1 MGYSDGQNS
10 STQRGNSM
18 TSKAMG
24 LVGFVL
30 ILGTAYLMSNNRSK
44 INYRLVISGLVLQL
58 LLAIFVLKVEF
69 GQMLF
74 RSLGDGITQL
84 LHFSDKGAGFVFG
97 PLVQNPENLVKV
109 FGPGA
114 DYIFA
119 FRVVPTIIFVSS
131 LVSISYFLG
140 IMQKFVQIVA
150 KIVSVTM
157 GASGAEALSNAGS
170 VFVGQVEAQ
179 LLIKPYVPTMTM
191 SELLASMAGS
201 MACVAGG
208 VLAVYIGLGIKA
220 SYLLTASIMA
230 APGAL
235 VIAKIVWPE
244 TEVSDTKGEVKV
256 EVKRS
261 QANIIDAAAHGAS
274 EGLRIGLNVVGML
287 IAFIALI
294 ALCDAVIGW
303 AGNWLFVWGMR
314 LDGVGIDLAHL
325 ELKGIFGAMF
335 APVAFVLGVPWVD
348 AHTVGRL
355 MGEKL
360 VINEFVAYTD
370 LSNMLKDPA
379 NTLSAQAETIA
390 TFALCGFANFSS
402 IAIQIGGIGEIAPNR
417 REDLAKL
424 GVKAL
429 ICGTLASYL
438 SATLAG
444 LLT

>member
-1 MGYSDGQNS
+1 
-10 STQRGNSM
+10 
-18 TSKAMG
+18 MG
-24 LVGFVL
+24 LLGVAL
-30 ILGTAYLMSNNRSK
+30 ILGTAVLMSNNRK
-44 INYRLVISGLVLQL
+44 AINLRLVISGLVLQL
-58 LLAIFVLKVEF
+58 VLAIFVLKVEI
-69 GQMLF
+69 GQIMF

-84 LHFSDKGAGFVFG
+84 LHFSDQGAGFVFG
-97 PLVQNPENLVKV
+97 PLVKNPENLVKI
-109 FGPGA
+109 FGPGS

-131 LVSISYFLG
+131 LVSISYYLG
-140 IMQKFVQIVA
+140 LMQKFVQIVA
-150 KIVSVTM
+150 KVVAFVM
-157 GASGAEALSNAGS
+157 GASGAEALSNAAS

-179 LLIKPYVPTMTM
+179 LLIRPYVPTMTM

-244 TEVSDTKGEVKV
+244 TEESQTKGTIKV
-256 EVKRS
+256 EVKRT

-274 EGLRIGLNVVGML
+274 DGLRIGLNVVAML

-294 ALCDAVIGW
+294 SLSDAVTFQIGHLLYS
-303 AGNWLFVWGMR
+303 AGVR
-314 LDGVGIDLAHL
+314 LDSIGLNLA
-325 ELKGIFGAMF
+325 ELRLKDIFGAIF
-335 APVAFVLGVPWVD
+335 APIAFVLGVPWAD
-348 AHTVGRL
+348 THTVGRL

-370 LSNMLKDPA
+370 LATMLKNPA
-379 NTLSAQAETIA
+379 HTLSPQAETIA

-402 IAIQIGGIGEIAPNR
+402 VAIQIGGIGEIAPSR
-417 REDLAKL
+417 REDLARL

-429 ICGTLASYL
+429 ICGTMASYL

-444 LLT
+444 LLAGI

>member
-1 MGYSDGQNS
+1 ME
-10 STQRGNSM
+10 T
-18 TSKAMG
+18 KWIG
-24 LVGFVL
+24 LLGL
-30 ILGTAYLMSNNRSK
+30 ACILGTAFLMSNNRK
-44 INYRLVISGLVLQL
+44 AINKRLVLSGLALQL
-58 LLAIFVLKVEF
+58 GMAIFVLKVPL
-69 GQMLF
+69 GQEIF
-74 RSLGDGITQL
+74 RQLGDAITAL

-97 PLVQNPENLVKV
+97 PLVQKPEILIEL
-109 FGPGA
+109 FGKGS

-131 LVSISYFLG
+131 LVSIAYYLG

-150 KIVSVTM
+150 KVVAFIM
-157 GASGAEALSNAGS
+157 GASGSEALSNAAS

-179 LLIKPYVPTMTM
+179 LLIRPYVAGMTM

-235 VIAKIVWPE
+235 VISKIVWPE
-244 TEVSDTKGEVKV
+244 TEESQTRGEVKV
-256 EVKRS
+256 EVKKTNV
-261 QANIIDAAAHGAS
+261 NIIDAAAHGAS
-274 EGLRIGLNVVGML
+274 DGMRIGLNVVAML

-294 ALCDAVIGW
+294 AMGDALVGLV
-303 AGNWLFVWGMR
+303 GSQCFKLGMR
-314 LDGVGIDLAHL
+314 LDAVGLDLAHL
-325 ELKGIFGAMF
+325 ELKDLFGLVF
-335 APVAFVLGVPWVD
+335 SPIAFLLGVPWHD

-355 MGEKL
+355 MGEKI
-360 VINEFVAYTD
+360 VVNEFVAYSD
-370 LSNMLKDPA
+370 LSSILKGQSSLTIGP
-379 NTLSAQAETIA
+379 QAETIA

-402 IAIQIGGIGEIAPNR
+402 IAIQIGGIGEIAPSR
-417 REDLAKL
+417 REDLARL
-424 GVKAL
+424 GIKAL
-429 ICGTLASYL
+429 ICGTMASYM

>member
-1 MGYSDGQNS
+1 
-10 STQRGNSM
+10 
-18 TSKAMG
+18 
-24 LVGFVL
+24 
-30 ILGTAYLMSNNRSK
+30 MSNNRK
-44 INYRLVISGLVLQL
+44 AINYRLVVSGLVLQL
-58 LLAIFVLKVEF
+58 VMAIFVLKVEF

-74 RSLGDGITQL
+74 KQLGDAITTL
-84 LHFSDKGAGFVFG
+84 LHFSDEGAGFVFG
-97 PLVQNPENLVKV
+97 PLVKNPQTLVSV

-131 LVSISYFLG
+131 LVSISYYLG

-150 KIVSVTM
+150 KVVAFVM
-157 GASGAEALSNAGS
+157 GASGAEALSNAAS

-179 LLIKPYVPTMTM
+179 LLIRPYVASMTM

-208 VLAVYIGLGIKA
+208 VLAVYIGFGIKA

-235 VIAKIVWPE
+235 VISKIVWPE
-244 TEVSDTKGEVKV
+244 TEESKTKGKVQV
-256 EVKRS
+256 EVKKTN
-261 QANIIDAAAHGAS
+261 ANIIDAAAHGAS
-274 EGLRIGLNVVGML
+274 DGLRIGLNVVAML

-294 ALCDAVIGW
+294 SLGDHIVGYIGLGLHKLG
-303 AGNWLFVWGMR
+303 ANFSLIG
-314 LDGVGIDLAHL
+314 LDLEHL
-325 ELKGIFGAMF
+325 TLKNMFGACF
-335 APVAFVLGVPWVD
+335 APVAWILGVPWAD
-348 AHTVGRL
+348 ANIVGRL

-360 VINEFVAYTD
+360 VLNEFVAYTD
-370 LSNMLKDPA
+370 LSNILKGGTTEHLSPA
-379 NTLSAQAETIA
+379 AETIV

-402 IAIQIGGIGEIAPNR
+402 IAIQIGGIGEIAPSR
-417 REDLAKL
+417 RQDLSRL
-424 GVKAL
+424 GIKAL

>member
-1 MGYSDGQNS
+1 MSSWMGV
-10 STQRGNSM
+10 
-18 TSKAMG
+18 
-24 LVGFVL
+24 VGFVL
-30 ILGTAYLMSNNRSK
+30 ILGTAYLMSNNRK
-44 INYRLVISGLVLQL
+44 AINYRLVVSGLVLQL

-74 RSLGDGITQL
+74 RNLGDGITQL

-97 PLVQNPENLVKV
+97 PLVTKSDELLKL

-131 LVSISYFLG
+131 LVSISYYLG
-140 IMQKFVQIVA
+140 IMQKAVQIVA
-150 KIVSVTM
+150 KVVAIIM
-157 GASGAEALSNAGS
+157 GASGAEALSNAAS

-179 LLIKPYVPTMTM
+179 LLIKPYVPTMTK

-235 VIAKIVWPE
+235 VISKIVFPE
-244 TEVSDTKGEVKV
+244 TEESTTKGTVKV
-256 EVKRS
+256 EIKKTN
-261 QANIIDAAAHGAS
+261 ANLIDAAAHGAS
-274 EGLRIGLNVVGML
+274 DGMRIGLNVVAML
-287 IAFIALI
+287 IGFIALI
-294 ALCDAVIGW
+294 ALCDAIMGAVGMGLYQ
-303 AGNWLFVWGMR
+303 AGMR
-314 LDGVGIDLAHL
+314 LDAIGLDLSHL
-325 ELKGIFGAMF
+325 ALKDIFGAIF
-335 APVAFVLGVPWVD
+335 GPIAFLLGVPWPD

-370 LSNMLKDPA
+370 LSTMLKDPA
-379 NTLSAQAETIA
+379 NTLSSQAETIA

-402 IAIQIGGIGEIAPNR
+402 IAIQIGGIGEIAPSR

-429 ICGTLASYL
+429 ICGTMASYL

-444 LLT
+444 LLTHF

>member
-1 MGYSDGQNS
+1 ME
-10 STQRGNSM
+10 
-18 TSKAMG
+18 KLIG
-24 LVGFVL
+24 LVGIAVIFGV
-30 ILGTAYLMSNNRSK
+30 AFLMSNNRK
-44 INYRLVISGLVLQL
+44 RINYRLVGCGLAFQL
-58 LLAIFVLKVEF
+58 LMAIFVLKVEF
-69 GQMLF
+69 GQQLF
-74 RSLGDGITQL
+74 RQIGDAITAL

-97 PLVQNPENLVKV
+97 PLVTKPDEMVKL

-131 LVSISYFLG
+131 LVSISYYLG
-140 IMQKFVQIVA
+140 IMQKCVQVVA
-150 KIVSVTM
+150 KVVSVIM
-157 GASGAEALSNAGS
+157 GASGSEALSNAAS

-179 LLIKPYVPTMTM
+179 LLIRPYVPTMTM

-235 VIAKIVWPE
+235 VISKIVWPE
-244 TEVSDTKGEVKV
+244 TEESKTKGKV
-256 EVKRS
+256 QIEVKRT

-274 EGLRIGLNVVGML
+274 DGLRIGLNVVGML

-294 ALCDAVIGW
+294 ALCDAIIGMI
-303 AGNWLFVWGMR
+303 GKGLFHAGMR
-314 LDGVGIDLAHL
+314 LDSIGLNLNNLEIKDL
-325 ELKGIFGAMF
+325 FGCVF
-335 APVAFVLGVPWVD
+335 GPIAFLLGVPWAD
-348 AHTVGRL
+348 AHTVGSL

-360 VINEFVAYTD
+360 VINEFVAYSH
-370 LSNMLKDPA
+370 LSSMLKGTSTTTIGP
-379 NTLSAQAETIA
+379 QAETIA

-417 REDLAKL
+417 REDLARL
-424 GVKAL
+424 GIKAL
-429 ICGTLASYL
+429 ICGTMASYL

-444 LLT
+444 LLV

>member
-1 MGYSDGQNS
+1 
-10 STQRGNSM
+10 
-18 TSKAMG
+18 MG
-24 LVGFVL
+24 LLGVAL
-30 ILGTAYLMSNNRSK
+30 ILGTAVLMSNNRK
-44 INYRLVISGLVLQL
+44 AINLRLVISGLVLQL
-58 LLAIFVLKVEF
+58 VLAIFVLKVEV
-69 GQMLF
+69 GQIMF
-74 RSLGDGITQL
+74 RNLGDGITQL
-84 LHFSDKGAGFVFG
+84 LHFSDQGAGFVFG
-97 PLVQNPENLVKV
+97 PLVKNPENMVKI
-109 FGPGA
+109 FGPGS

-119 FRVVPTIIFVSS
+119 FRVAPTIIFVSS
-131 LVSISYFLG
+131 LVSISYYLG
-140 IMQKFVQIVA
+140 LMQKFVQIVA
-150 KIVSVTM
+150 KVVAFVM
-157 GASGAEALSNAGS
+157 GASGAEALSNAAS

-179 LLIKPYVPTMTM
+179 LLIRPYVPTMTM

-244 TEVSDTKGEVKV
+244 TEESQTKGTIKV
-256 EVKRS
+256 EVKRT

-274 EGLRIGLNVVGML
+274 DGLRISLNVVAML

-294 ALCDAVIGW
+294 ALSDAITFQIGHLLYS
-303 AGNWLFVWGMR
+303 AGLR
-314 LDGVGIDLAHL
+314 LDSIGLNLA
-325 ELKGIFGAMF
+325 ELRLKDIFGAIF
-335 APVAFVLGVPWVD
+335 APIAFVLGVPWAD
-348 AHTVGRL
+348 THTVGRL

-370 LSNMLKDPA
+370 LAAMLKDPA
-379 NTLSAQAETIA
+379 HTLSPQAETIA

-402 IAIQIGGIGEIAPNR
+402 VAIQIGGIGEIAPSR
-417 REDLAKL
+417 REDLARL

-429 ICGTLASYL
+429 ICGTMASYL

-444 LLT
+444 LLAGI